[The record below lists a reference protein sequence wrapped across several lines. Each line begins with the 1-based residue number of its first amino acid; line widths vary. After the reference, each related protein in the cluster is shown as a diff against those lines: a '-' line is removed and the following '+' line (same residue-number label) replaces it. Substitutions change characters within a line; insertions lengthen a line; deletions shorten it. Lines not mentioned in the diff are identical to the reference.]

1 MQLLALGGRPR
12 RLSGPVDQRGR
23 QFGDGLGLHALA
35 DPARGEGLRHRRRL
49 LDGFERAVAA
59 LKVAGS
65 QRVYLDGSF
74 VMAKEFPADY
84 DACWDATGVR
94 IEDLD
99 PVLLDFSRRRNA
111 QKMKYF
117 GELFPAQSQA
127 EAHSPYRTFLDFFQ
141 NNKDSG
147 NKKGIIGIN
156 IGTIV

>member
-1 MQLLALGGRPR
+1 M
-12 RLSGPVDQRGR
+12 
-23 QFGDGLGLHALA
+23 
-35 DPARGEGLRHRRRL
+35 
-49 LDGFERAVAA
+49 DGFERAVAA

-141 NNKDSG
+141 NDKDSG